1 MKLTKPLI
9 IAALVAGNLIVWDI
23 AARAQDTQTNT
34 PPPAGQPG
42 GPTARGMRSATL
54 DRLSKLLN
62 LTEDQKAKVKA
73 VLDDRDQKV
82 KGLRADTSLSPVDRR
97 TKMTAIRSEVTA
109 KMKEILTPDQ
119 FAKYQK
125 SGPGGHNP
133 S

>member
-42 GPTARGMRSATL
+42 GPTARGMQSPTL